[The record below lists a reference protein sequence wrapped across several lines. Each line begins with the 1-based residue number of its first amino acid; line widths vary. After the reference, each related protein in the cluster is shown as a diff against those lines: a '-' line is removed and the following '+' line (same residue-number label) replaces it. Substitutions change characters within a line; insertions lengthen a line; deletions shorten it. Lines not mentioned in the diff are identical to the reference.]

1 MKSEVLK
8 SIKQTEEAY
17 RTMISEARTEREK
30 RISGAKQEAD
40 NLIMKAKADIEEYKK
55 KRLADAREEAIR
67 TRKTI
72 IKTGEDRA
80 TALRTRGKKNL
91 DKAAALLI
99 ERLKEQLHVTA

>member
-8 SIKQTEEAY
+8 SIKQTEEEY
-17 RTMISEARTEREK
+17 RTMISEASAERER

-55 KRLADAREEAIR
+55 KRLVDAREEAAR
-67 TRKTI
+67 THRAI
-72 IKTGEDRA
+72 IKTGEERA
-80 TALRTRGKKNL
+80 TALRARGKKNL

-99 ERLKEQLHVTA
+99 ERFKEQLHVTA